1 MNDATPDTA
10 LDETTSAE
18 EIFALAAA
26 RARGSGFTYAG
37 SVTPAEAHRLAR
49 LGAATIVDIRTRP
62 ELEFVGRIE
71 GSQLVEWRA
80 WGSTDPHPDFVKKVS
95 ADLGTDQPLLLIC
108 RSGVRSHNAATALT
122 QAGHRRAYN
131 ILQGFEGD
139 RDEHGRRNTVGG
151 WRFSGLPWTQ
161 S

>member
-1 MNDATPDTA
+1 MNDATPATA
-10 LDETTSAE
+10 LDERASAE
-18 EIFALAAA
+18 EIFARAASRA
-26 RARGSGFTYAG
+26 RASGFAYAG
-37 SVTPAEAHRLAR
+37 SVTPAEAHRLAE
-49 LGAATIVDIRTRP
+49 LGAATIVDLRTKP

-71 GSQLVEWRA
+71 GARSIEWRA
-80 WGSTDPHPDFVKKVS
+80 WGATDPHPDFVEKIT
-95 ADLGTDQPLLLIC
+95 AACGNEQPLLFLC

-139 RDEHGRRNTVGG
+139 RDMHGRRNTVGG
-151 WRFSGLPWTQ
+151 WRFAGLPWTQ